1 MSFFF
6 WSCCELGNLCT
17 RKELSELVWA
27 KDPTVVFIAKTW
39 ANEVRLKER
48 KKKKE
53 KEKRRYLV

>member
-1 MSFFF
+1 MSLFF
-6 WSCCELGNLCT
+6 WSCCELRNLCT

-27 KDPTVVFIAKTW
+27 KDLTVVFIAETW